1 MNPAS
6 RTRAGFR
13 FTSGTWNG
21 DVYTDKDLD
30 DMVEAYNDTKA
41 NMTPPLKLGHNE
53 EQRALFQDGLPA
65 AGWIGNLYIKAG
77 KLIADFVDIP
87 SRIAQLLERK
97 AYKKVSAEI
106 FWDIEFNGKYYN
118 RMLAGVA
125 LLGGQIPAVNN
136 LSDILALYGIDASPD
151 KNKHYRNPKS
161 GLMIKS
167 YHTEIEEEG
176 AAMPKSEAEIKL
188 EFDLKSEQDKVS
200 VAQAQAK
207 NYEKSV
213 QEKDAAIAAKDK
225 ELAEAREYKKNA
237 EAKSA
242 DDAKALAESNLDK
255 AIVEMESSKLIS
267 VSMKPYIKALLSEE
281 KKEYSLKIGDKEEK
295 LSKVELVKQV
305 LKLHAKISSVNFI
318 ENSEENSVEGN
329 KDEAALNAAIE
340 KHMQENKVNYS
351 VAYRAVMKT
360 QKSE

>member
-1 MNPAS
+1 MADELKTIHGVEIFS
-6 RTRAGFR
+6 V
-13 FTSGTWNG
+13 GTWNG

-30 DMVEAYNDTKA
+30 DMVEAFNDTKA
-41 NMTPPLKLGHNE
+41 NMSPPLKLGHNE

-87 SRIAQLLERK
+87 SRIAQLLEKK

-106 FWDIEFNGKYYN
+106 FWDIEFNGKFYN

-136 LSDILALYGIDASPD
+136 LSDILALYGIDAGAD

-161 GLMIKS
+161 GLIIKTYNS
-167 YHTEIEEEG
+167 FEG
-176 AAMPKSEAEIKL
+176 AAMPKTEAEIKL
-188 EFDLKSEQDKVS
+188 ECDLKNEQDKVS
-200 VAQAQAK
+200 AAHAQAK

-225 ELAEAREYKKNA
+225 ELEEARAYKKAA

-242 DDAKALAESNLDK
+242 DDAKVLAETQMDK
-255 AIVEMESSKLIS
+255 AIGELESSKLIS
-267 VSMKPYIKALLSEE
+267 VSMKPYIKALLSED
-281 KKEYSLKIGDKEEK
+281 KKEYSLKVGDKEEK
-295 LSKVELVKQV
+295 LSKVELVKQI
-305 LKLHAKISSVNFI
+305 LKLHAAISSVNFT
-318 ENSEENSVEGN
+318 ENSEENSVEGT
-329 KDEAALNAAIE
+329 KDEKAQDAAIN
-340 KHMQENKVNYS
+340 KYMQENKVNYS

-360 QKSE
+360 IQKSE